1 MARYGIALG
10 GDKRNFP
17 EWDNLYA
24 SGNGAGFIH
33 YASHLMARHKVLPFN
48 FDHDHPNWQSWL
60 KQEVAGAALVVNDIV
75 DVMWINPGTLVE
87 HIAIHKK
94 KLSGAPCVVTVRLRD
109 NTGATIGT
117 DFDVDL
123 GSTAPAGVTYHVQGI
138 SAIFQKP
145 GSVQLLLKTGSLE
158 HTCFSVF
165 TSLVN
170 FHSEHGCSCDVEVCE
185 VPTPTPTCFNSIR

>member
-24 SGNGAGFIH
+24 SANGAGFIH

-48 FDHDHPNWQSWL
+48 FDYDHPNWQSWL
-60 KQEVAGAALVVNDIV
+60 KQEVAGATLVVNDIV

-87 HIAIHKK
+87 HISIHKK
-94 KLSGAPCVVTVRLRD
+94 KTSTGPAVVTVRLRD
-109 NTGATIGT
+109 DTGATIGT

-123 GSTAPAGVTYHVQGI
+123 GATASPTAPYQVQ
-138 SAIFQKP
+138 AIGQMFQRA
-145 GSVQLLLKTGSLE
+145 GSVQLVLKTGSLD

-170 FHSEHGCSCDVEVCE
+170 FHSEHGCSCDTEVCD
-185 VPTPTPTCFNSIR
+185 VPTPVPTCFNSIR

>member
-24 SGNGAGFIH
+24 SGNNAGFIH
-33 YASHLMARHKVLPFN
+33 YASHLMSRHKVLPFN

-60 KQEVAGAALVVNDIV
+60 KQEVAGGVLAVNDIV
-75 DVMWINPGTLVE
+75 DVVWINPGTLVQ

-94 KLSGAPCVVTVRLRD
+94 KLSDAAAVVTVRLRD
-109 NTGATIGT
+109 ETGATIGT

-123 GSTAPAGVTYHVQGI
+123 GATAPANTPYHVQGVERL
-138 SAIFQKP
+138 FQRG

-158 HTCFSVF
+158 HTCFSLF
-165 TSLVN
+165 TSLLN
-170 FHSEHGCSCDVEVCE
+170 FHSEHGCSCDVAACA
-185 VPTPTPTCFNSIR
+185 VPIPVPVCFNSIH